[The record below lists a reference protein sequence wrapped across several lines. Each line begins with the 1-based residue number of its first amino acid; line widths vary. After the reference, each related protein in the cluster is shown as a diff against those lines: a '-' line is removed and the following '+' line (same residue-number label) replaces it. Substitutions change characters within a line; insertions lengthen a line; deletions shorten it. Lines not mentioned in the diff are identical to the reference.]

1 MTIINPKGYLY
12 WRRVEL
18 SFANRKLARELADEK
33 TIVRSY
39 GADNGRRICQRL
51 AQLMAADN
59 LETLRLLPQTR
70 AHELSADRA
79 GQISVDVRHPYR
91 LLLVPDH
98 DEIPRKPDGGLD
110 WARVTKVKILGIV
123 DTH

>member
-1 MTIINPKGYLY
+1 MD
-12 WRRVEL
+12 L

-33 TIVRSY
+33 TIIRNY
-39 GADNGRRICQRL
+39 GADNGGRICRRL

-59 LETLRLLPQTR
+59 LETLRLLPQTC
-70 AHELSADRA
+70 AHGLSGDRA

-91 LLLVPDH
+91 LLLAPDH

-110 WARVTKVKILGIV
+110 WTRVTKVKILGIV

>member
-1 MTIINPKGYLY
+1 
-12 WRRVEL
+12 VEL
-18 SFANRKLARELADEK
+18 SFANQKLAKELANEK
-33 TIVRSY
+33 TIVRNY

-51 AQLMAADN
+51 AQLMAADT
-59 LETLRLLPQTR
+59 LEILRLLPQTR
-70 AHELSADRA
+70 AHELTGDRA

-91 LLLVPDH
+91 LLLMPDH

-110 WARVTKVKILGIV
+110 WMRVTKVKILGIV

>member
-1 MTIINPKGYLY
+1 M
-12 WRRVEL
+12 EL
-18 SFANRKLARELADEK
+18 SFANRKLAKELAGEK
-33 TIVRSY
+33 TIVRNY
-39 GADNGRRICQRL
+39 GTDNGRRIHLRI

-70 AHELSADRA
+70 AHELTGDRT

-110 WARVTKVKILGIV
+110 WTRVTKVKVLGIV

>member
-1 MTIINPKGYLY
+1 
-12 WRRVEL
+12 VEL
-18 SFANRKLARELADEK
+18 SFANRKLAKELADEK
-33 TIVRSY
+33 AIVRNY

-59 LETLRLLPQTR
+59 LETLRLLPQIR
-70 AHELSADRA
+70 AHELTGDRA

-98 DEIPRKPDGGLD
+98 DETPRKPDGGLD
-110 WARVTKVKILGIV
+110 WMSVTKVKILGIV

>member
-1 MTIINPKGYLY
+1 M
-12 WRRVEL
+12 EL
-18 SFANRKLARELADEK
+18 SFANRKLAKELADEK
-33 TIVRSY
+33 SIVRNY

-51 AQLMAADN
+51 AQLMAAPN
-59 LETLRLLPQTR
+59 LETLRTLPQMR
-70 AHELSADRA
+70 AHELTADRA

-91 LLLVPDH
+91 MLLAPDQ

-110 WARVTKVKILGIV
+110 WSRVTRVKILGIE

>member
-1 MTIINPKGYLY
+1 M
-12 WRRVEL
+12 EL

>member
-1 MTIINPKGYLY
+1 M
-12 WRRVEL
+12 EL
-18 SFANRKLARELADEK
+18 SFANRKLAKELADEK
-33 TIVRSY
+33 TIVRNY
-39 GADNGRRICQRL
+39 GPDNGRCICQRL
-51 AQLMAADN
+51 TQLMAADN

-70 AHELSADRA
+70 AHELAGDRA

-98 DEIPRKPDGGLD
+98 DELLRKPDGGLD
-110 WARVTKVKILGIV
+110 WSRVTKVKILGIV

>member
-1 MTIINPKGYLY
+1 M
-12 WRRVEL
+12 EL
-18 SFANRKLARELADEK
+18 SFANRKLAKELADEK
-33 TIVRSY
+33 TIVRNY

-59 LETLRLLPQTR
+59 LEILRLLPQTR
-70 AHELSADRA
+70 AHELTGDRA
-79 GQISVDVRHPYR
+79 GQISLDVRHPYR
-91 LLLVPDH
+91 LLLMPDH

-110 WARVTKVKILGIV
+110 WMRVTKAKILGIV

>member
-1 MTIINPKGYLY
+1 M
-12 WRRVEL
+12 EL
-18 SFANRKLARELADEK
+18 SFANRKLAKELADEK
-33 TIVRSY
+33 SIMRSY
-39 GADNGRRICQRL
+39 GTDNGRRICQRL
-51 AQLMAADN
+51 AQLMAADI

-70 AHELSADRA
+70 AHELTGDRA

-98 DEIPRKPDGGLD
+98 DEIPRKADGGLD
-110 WARVTKVKILGIV
+110 WTRVTKVKILGIV

>member
-1 MTIINPKGYLY
+1 
-12 WRRVEL
+12 VEL
-18 SFANRKLARELADEK
+18 SFANRKLAKELADEK
-33 TIVRSY
+33 SIVRNY

-51 AQLMAADN
+51 AQLMAAPN
-59 LETLRLLPQTR
+59 LETLRTLPQMR
-70 AHELSADRA
+70 AHELTADRA

-91 LLLVPDH
+91 MLLAPDQ

-110 WARVTKVKILGIV
+110 WSRVTRVKILGIE

>member
-1 MTIINPKGYLY
+1 
-12 WRRVEL
+12 VEL
-18 SFANRKLARELADEK
+18 SFANRKLTKELADEK
-33 TIVRSY
+33 TIVRNY

-51 AQLMAADN
+51 AQLMAADD

-70 AHELSADRA
+70 AHELTGDRA

-98 DEIPRKPDGGLD
+98 EEIPRKPDGGLD
-110 WARVTKVKILGIV
+110 WMRVTKVKILGIV